1 METVDTVVVG
11 AGVSGL
17 AAARLIARGGRRVVV
32 LEARDRVGGRV
43 FTDRSGGHVTD
54 RGASWIHGIVDS
66 PVAEA
71 ARAFGMPMVE
81 FTVGGYQP
89 DSRPLAYFDARG
101 KRLGSEA
108 VRQYAADIRAL
119 NATLIEVI
127 GRAEPEATYAEAVE
141 RALAAQDWT
150 DERKERVR
158 EYNDRRAQEQYGIG
172 MSELGAHGLDD
183 DTVNGD
189 EVVFPRGYDELA
201 THLAAGLDVRLEH
214 VVSRV
219 QRSSAGV
226 VVETDRGAFSAREVV
241 VTVPVGVLHAGD
253 LSIEPPLPGAHRR
266 ALGLLRMNA
275 FEKVVLRFAERF
287 WDAGVYGIR
296 QLGDEGEWW
305 HSWYD
310 LGRLHDEPA
319 LLTFAA
325 GPAAVATRT
334 WTDDEIVA
342 STMVQLR
349 RLYGDAVPEPES
361 AVVTRW
367 QDDPFSRG
375 SYAFMLPGS
384 VGADHDD
391 LAEPI
396 DGVLHLAGEA
406 TWGDDPA
413 TVPGALLSGHRAA
426 QNVLGAEIPVSDLWA
441 EAVSAGRV
449 PSRPGA
455 RDGSTTGSTSP
466 GTVAVR
472 SPRG

>member
-1 METVDTVVVG
+1 MDTVDTLVVG
-11 AGVSGL
+11 AGISGL
-17 AAARLIARGGRRVVV
+17 AAARLLARHGHRVVV

-54 RGASWIHGIVDS
+54 RGASWIHGIDDS

-89 DSRPLAYFDARG
+89 DSRPLTYFDAAGR
-101 KRLGSEA
+101 RLSPDA
-108 VRQYAADIRAL
+108 VRQYADDIRTL
-119 NATLIEVI
+119 NAVLVDVI
-127 GRAEPEATYAEAVE
+127 AAADDDATYGEVVE
-141 RALAAQDWT
+141 RALAAQRWDA
-150 DERKERVR
+150 ERAERVR

-172 MSELGAHGLDD
+172 MHGLGAHGLDD

-189 EVVFPRGYDELA
+189 EVVFPQGYDELA
-201 THLAAGLDVRLEH
+201 SNFAEGLDVRLDH
-214 VVSRV
+214 AVSRV
-219 QRSSAGV
+219 RWSSEGAE
-226 VVETDRGAFSAREVV
+226 VETARGTFRARHVV
-241 VTVPVGVLHAGD
+241 VTVPVGVLHAGG
-253 LSIEPPLPGAHRR
+253 LVLEPALPAAHAR

-287 WDAGVYGIR
+287 WDAGAYGIR

-325 GPAAVATRT
+325 GPAAVATRE
-334 WTDDEIVA
+334 WSDDEIVA
-342 STMVQLR
+342 STLAQLR
-349 RLYGDAVPEPES
+349 RLYGDAVAEPES
-361 AVVTRW
+361 AIVTRW

-375 SYAFMLPGS
+375 SYAYMLPGS

-391 LAEPI
+391 LAAPLG
-396 DGVLHLAGEA
+396 DGTLHLAGEA

-413 TVPGALLSGHRAA
+413 TVPGAMLSGHRAA
-426 QNVLGAEIPVSDLWA
+426 QNVLGREVPVSDLWA
-441 EAVSAGRV
+441 
-449 PSRPGA
+449 
-455 RDGSTTGSTSP
+455 
-466 GTVAVR
+466 
-472 SPRG
+472 

>member
-1 METVDTVVVG
+1 METVDVVVIG

-17 AAARLIARGGRRVVV
+17 AAARLIARSGRRVVV

-54 RGASWIHGIVDS
+54 RGASWIHGIDDS
-66 PVAEA
+66 PVAAA

-89 DSRPLAYFDARG
+89 DSRPLTYFDARG
-101 KRLGSEA
+101 RRLEADA
-108 VRQYAADIRAL
+108 VRQYATDVRTL
-119 NATLIEVI
+119 NVTLAKII
-127 GRAEPEATYAEAVE
+127 AGAESEATYGDAVE
-141 RALAAQDWT
+141 RALAEHDW
-150 DERKERVR
+150 DAERKDRVR
-158 EYNDRRAQEQYGIG
+158 EYNDRRAQEQYGVG

-183 DTVNGD
+183 DTVDGD

-201 THLAAGLDVRLEH
+201 THLATGLDVRLEH

-219 QRSSAGV
+219 ERSGTGV
-226 VVETDRGAFSAREVV
+226 TVVTDRGDLCAEQVV

-253 LSIEPPLPGAHRR
+253 LRIEPPLPEAHQR

-334 WTDDEIVA
+334 WTDEDIVA
-342 STMVQLR
+342 STMTQLR
-349 RLYGDAVPEPES
+349 RLYGDSVPDPSS
-361 AVVTRW
+361 AIVTRW

-391 LAEPI
+391 LAEPV

-426 QNVLGAEIPVSDLWA
+426 QNVLGADIPVSELWA
-441 EAVSAGRV
+441 
-449 PSRPGA
+449 
-455 RDGSTTGSTSP
+455 
-466 GTVAVR
+466 
-472 SPRG
+472 

>member
-1 METVDTVVVG
+1 MDQFDTVVVG
-11 AGVSGL
+11 AGISGL
-17 AAARLIARGGRRVVV
+17 AAARLLTRAGRRVVV

-54 RGASWIHGIVDS
+54 RGASWIHGIDDS
-66 PVAEA
+66 PVAAA

-89 DSRPLAYFDARG
+89 ASRPLTYFDAEGR
-101 KRLGSEA
+101 RLDAVA
-108 VRQYAADIRAL
+108 VRQYADDVRTL
-119 NATLIEVI
+119 NAALVEVI
-127 GRAEPEATYAEAVE
+127 AAAAPDATYADVVE
-141 RALAAQDWT
+141 RALAAQDW
-150 DERKERVR
+150 DAERRERVR

-172 MSELGAHGLDD
+172 MDGLGAHGLDD
-183 DTVNGD
+183 DTVDGD

-201 THLAAGLDVRLEH
+201 TRFADGLDVRLEH
-214 VVSRV
+214 VVSHVRWG
-219 QRSSAGV
+219 SDGV
-226 VVETDRGAFSAREVV
+226 EVETDRGTFAAADAV
-241 VTVPVGVLHAGD
+241 VTVPIGVLHAGD
-253 LSIEPPLPGAHRR
+253 LVLEPALPEGHRR
-266 ALGLLRMNA
+266 ALDLLRMNA

-287 WDAGVYGIR
+287 WEPGVYGIR
-296 QLGDEGEWW
+296 QLGDQGEWW

-334 WTDDEIVA
+334 WSDADIAA
-342 STMVQLR
+342 STLAQLR

-361 AVVTRW
+361 VVVTRW

-375 SYAFMLPGS
+375 SYAYMLPGS

-391 LAEPI
+391 LAVPLG
-396 DGVLHLAGEA
+396 GVLHLAGEA

-426 QNVLGAEIPVSDLWA
+426 QNVLGRHIPVDDLW
-441 EAVSAGRV
+441 
-449 PSRPGA
+449 
-455 RDGSTTGSTSP
+455 T
-466 GTVAVR
+466 
-472 SPRG
+472 

>member
-1 METVDTVVVG
+1 MDQFDTVVVG
-11 AGVSGL
+11 AGISGL
-17 AAARLIARGGRRVVV
+17 AAARLLTRAGRRVVV

-54 RGASWIHGIVDS
+54 RGASWIHGIDDS
-66 PVAEA
+66 PVAAA

-89 DSRPLAYFDARG
+89 ASRPLTYFDAEGR
-101 KRLGSEA
+101 RLDAAA
-108 VRQYAADIRAL
+108 VRQYADDVRTL
-119 NATLIEVI
+119 NAALVEVI
-127 GRAEPEATYAEAVE
+127 AAAAPDATYADVVE
-141 RALAAQDWT
+141 RALAAQDW
-150 DERKERVR
+150 DAERRERVR

-172 MSELGAHGLDD
+172 MDGLGAHGLDD
-183 DTVNGD
+183 DTVDGD

-201 THLAAGLDVRLEH
+201 TRFAEGLDVRLEH

-219 QRSSAGV
+219 RWGSDGV
-226 VVETDRGAFSAREVV
+226 EVETDRGTFAAADAV
-241 VTVPVGVLHAGD
+241 VTVPIGVLHAGD
-253 LSIEPPLPGAHRR
+253 LVLEPALPEGHLR
-266 ALGLLRMNA
+266 ALDLLRMNA

-287 WDAGVYGIR
+287 WEPGVYGIR
-296 QLGDEGEWW
+296 QLGDQGEWW

-334 WTDDEIVA
+334 WSDAEIVA
-342 STMVQLR
+342 STLAQLR

-361 AVVTRW
+361 VVVTRW

-375 SYAFMLPGS
+375 SYAYMLPGS

-391 LAEPI
+391 LAVPLG
-396 DGVLHLAGEA
+396 GVLHLAGEA

-426 QNVLGAEIPVSDLWA
+426 QNVLGRHIPVDDLW
-441 EAVSAGRV
+441 
-449 PSRPGA
+449 
-455 RDGSTTGSTSP
+455 T
-466 GTVAVR
+466 
-472 SPRG
+472 

>member
-1 METVDTVVVG
+1 METVDTIVVG
-11 AGVSGL
+11 AGISGL

-43 FTDRSGGHVTD
+43 FTDRSDGHVTD
-54 RGASWIHGIVDS
+54 RGASWIHGIDES
-66 PVAEA
+66 PVAAA

-89 DSRPLAYFDARG
+89 DSRPLTYFDARG
-101 KRLGSEA
+101 RRLDAEA
-108 VRQYAADIRAL
+108 VRQYAADIRAV
-119 NATLIEVI
+119 NATLVGII
-127 GRAEPEATYAEAVE
+127 AQAGPDATYADVVEQALSVHGWDAE
-141 RALAAQDWT
+141 RA
-150 DERKERVR
+150 ERVR
-158 EYNDRRAQEQYGIG
+158 EYNDRRAQEQYGVG
-172 MSELGAHGLDD
+172 MDGLGAHGLDD

-201 THLAAGLDVRLEH
+201 TALASGLDVRLGH
-214 VVSRV
+214 VVSRIE
-219 QRSSAGV
+219 RSDGAV
-226 VVETDRGAFSAREVV
+226 VVDTDRGAFAAREVV

-253 LSIEPPLPGAHRR
+253 LTIEPALPETHRR
-266 ALGLLRMNA
+266 ALSLLRMNA

-334 WTDDEIVA
+334 WSDEQIVA
-342 STMVQLR
+342 STLAQLR
-349 RLYGDAVPEPES
+349 RLYGEVVPEPTS
-361 AVVTRW
+361 AIVTRW

-375 SYAFMLPGS
+375 SYAYMLPGS

-391 LAEPI
+391 LAEPV

-426 QNVLGAEIPVSDLWA
+426 QNVLGRDVPVSDLWA
-441 EAVSAGRV
+441 
-449 PSRPGA
+449 
-455 RDGSTTGSTSP
+455 
-466 GTVAVR
+466 
-472 SPRG
+472 

>member
-1 METVDTVVVG
+1 METVDTLVVG
-11 AGVSGL
+11 AGISGL
-17 AAARLIARGGRRVVV
+17 AAARLLARGGRRVVV

-54 RGASWIHGIVDS
+54 RGASWIHGITDS
-66 PVAEA
+66 PVAAA

-89 DSRPLAYFDARG
+89 DSRPLAYFDPRG
-101 KRLGSEA
+101 RRLDVDA
-108 VRQYAADIRAL
+108 VAGYAADIRAL
-119 NATLIEVI
+119 NATLTRVI
-127 GRAEPEATYAEAVE
+127 GDAEPDATYADVVE
-141 RALAAQDWT
+141 RALALQDW
-150 DERKERVR
+150 DAERKERVR

-172 MSELGAHGLDD
+172 MAELGAHGLDD
-183 DTVNGD
+183 DTVDGD

-201 THLAAGLDVRLEH
+201 TNLAVGLDVRLGH

-219 QRSSAGV
+219 ERSAAGV
-226 VVETDRGAFSAREVV
+226 VVDTDRGTFAAREAV
-241 VTVPVGVLHAGD
+241 VTVPVGVLHAGG
-253 LSIEPPLPGAHRR
+253 LVIEPPLPQPHRR

-325 GPAAVATRT
+325 GPAAVATRE
-334 WTDDEIVA
+334 WSDERIIA

-349 RLYGDAVPEPES
+349 RLYGDGVSDPTS
-361 AVVTRW
+361 AIVTRW

-375 SYAFMLPGS
+375 SYAYMLPGS

-391 LAEPI
+391 LAAPV

-426 QNVLGAEIPVSDLWA
+426 QNVLAREIPVSDLWA
-441 EAVSAGRV
+441 
-449 PSRPGA
+449 
-455 RDGSTTGSTSP
+455 
-466 GTVAVR
+466 
-472 SPRG
+472 